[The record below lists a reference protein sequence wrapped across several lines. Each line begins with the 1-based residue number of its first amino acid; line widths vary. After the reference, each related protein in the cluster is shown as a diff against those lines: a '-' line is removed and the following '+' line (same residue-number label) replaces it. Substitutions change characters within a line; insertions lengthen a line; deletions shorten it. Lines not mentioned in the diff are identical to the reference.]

1 MGELQDLQPERLS
14 LNLNSDFYKLCDFKQ
29 VMEWFCLSVFLQNMG
44 YQ

>member
-29 VMEWFCLSVFLQNMG
+29 VME
-44 YQ
+44 